1 MINAKMYDFYGV
13 VLSSVEV
20 VLKLRAVGAIAP
32 FFSLEPNT
40 HKLNGFLLIILI
52 FAPLISPV

>member
-1 MINAKMYDFYGV
+1 MITAKVFGFYGV

-32 FFSLEPNT
+32 FLNMSATLNT
-40 HKLNGFLLIILI
+40 SAVVN
-52 FAPLISPV
+52 